1 MHKWDDEPNGLVIFT
16 KEEFDRLPD
25 GMEFT
30 AIDGETA
37 IKGKDYIDMDTRF
50 GHLAY
55 GVKDIW
61 NHPQKHLFLIF
72 KLSQ

>member
-1 MHKWDDEPNGLVIFT
+1 MYKWNSDPNGLVLFT
-16 KEEFDRLPD
+16 KEEFDKLPD

-30 AIDGETA
+30 SIGGVTA
-37 IKGKDYIDMDTRF
+37 IKGKDYIDMNTRF

-61 NHPQKHLFLIF
+61 NHPQKDWFLIF
-72 KLSQ
+72 KLTQ